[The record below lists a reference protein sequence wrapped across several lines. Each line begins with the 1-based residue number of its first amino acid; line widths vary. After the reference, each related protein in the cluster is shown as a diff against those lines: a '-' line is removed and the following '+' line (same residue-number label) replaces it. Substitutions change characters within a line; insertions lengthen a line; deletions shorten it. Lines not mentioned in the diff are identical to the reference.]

1 MTIINSDLSLIIRSN
16 KQRWEIEESFQIMK
30 SELKT
35 RPMYVSRE
43 DSINGRLL
51 PCFMVLMVYHLLEKK
66 YLNEKYTCDEVF
78 NTLRDLNITPE
89 WNELHY
95 IIYPD
100 GSYYCAGRNI
110 RLPAIMGDHYTEISE
125 KDFSRSLTQR
135 KVRK

>member
-43 DSINGRLL
+43 NSING
-51 PCFMVLMVYHLLEKK
+51 HLLEKK
-66 YLNEKYTCDEVF
+66 YLNEKYTCDKVF

-89 WNELHY
+89 RNELHY

-100 GSYYCAGRNI
+100 GSCCCAGRNI
-110 RLPAIMGDHYTEISE
+110 RLPAIRGDHYTEISE
-125 KDFSRSLTQR
+125 KISAGC
-135 KVRK
+135 

>member
-43 DSINGRLL
+43 DSINGHLL
-51 PCFMVLMVYHLLEKK
+51 PCFMALMVYRLFEKK

-78 NTLRDLNITPE
+78 STLHDFNITPE
-89 WNELHY
+89 WNELHS

-100 GSYYCAGRNI
+100 GDC
-110 RLPAIMGDHYTEISE
+110 
-125 KDFSRSLTQR
+125 
-135 KVRK
+135 

>member
-43 DSINGRLL
+43 DSINGHLL
-51 PCFMVLMVYHLLEKK
+51 PCFMALMVYRLFEKK

-78 NTLRDLNITPE
+78 STLHDFNITPE

-95 IIYPD
+95 ITYPD
-100 GSYYCAGRNI
+100 GDYCCAGRNI
-110 RLPAIMGDHYTEISE
+110 RVLAIKGDHYTEISE
-125 KDFSRSLTQR
+125 
-135 KVRK
+135 

>member
-1 MTIINSDLSLIIRSN
+1 MTIINSDLSLIIRAN

-89 WNELHY
+89 RNEIHY
-95 IIYPD
+95 ITYPD
-100 GSYYCAGRNI
+100 GDCCCAGRNI
-110 RLPAIMGDHYTEISE
+110 RLPAIRGDHYTEISE
-125 KDFSRSLTQR
+125 KNFSRLLTQR